1 MNSTQEAIGSYLHY
15 LDVERGLA
23 ANTLAAYG
31 SDLQIFVRFLAGR
44 EVEQF
49 SRVTRAEVLEF
60 SRALRIE
67 GRSPRSVA
75 RAVVVVRTFFRF
87 LLREGKV
94 PVDPTQDIETP
105 KAARSLPRFL
115 SFHEVEKLLQAP
127 DESTPLGTRDGAMLE
142 ILYATGMR
150 VTELVSLRLDGV
162 DLDVGYVVALGKGA
176 KERIVPIG
184 SVAVERV
191 HRYQDGAREVLT
203 KGKECPYLF
212 TNSRGGQ
219 LTRQGFW
226 KIIKKYGIMAGVD
239 SHLSPHVI
247 RHSFATHLLEHGADL
262 RAVQQMLGH
271 ADISTTQIYTHV
283 NRERLRRMYHEFHP
297 RA

>member
-1 MNSTQEAIGSYLHY
+1 MDSTQEAIASYLHY
-15 LDVERGLA
+15 LEVERGLA

-31 SDLQIFVRFLAGR
+31 SDLQIFARFLAGR
-44 EVEQF
+44 EVNKLAK
-49 SRVTRAEVLEF
+49 VTRAEVMEF

-75 RAVVVVRTFFRF
+75 RTVVAVRTFFRF
-87 LLREGKV
+87 LHREGRV
-94 PVDPTQDIETP
+94 PADPTQDVETP
-105 KAARSLPRFL
+105 KASRSLPRFL
-115 SFHEVEKLLQAP
+115 SFREVEKLLQTP
-127 DESTPLGTRDGAMLE
+127 DESTPLGARDGAMLE
-142 ILYATGMR
+142 ILYATGTR
-150 VTELVSLRLDGV
+150 VTELLSLRLDSV
-162 DLDVGYVVALGKGA
+162 DLDVGYVVAFGKGA

-184 SVAVERV
+184 SRAVERLR
-191 HRYQDGAREVLT
+191 RYQDGARHVLT

-226 KIIKKYGIMAGVD
+226 KIIKKYGTMAGVH

-283 NRERLRRMYHEFHP
+283 NRERLRRMYHKFHP

>member
-1 MNSTQEAIGSYLHY
+1 MTSTQEAIGSYLHY
-15 LDVERGLA
+15 LEVERGLA

-31 SDLQIFVRFLAGR
+31 SDLRIFARFLAGR
-44 EVEQF
+44 EVNKLSQ
-49 SRVTRAEVLEF
+49 VTRAEVMDF
-60 SRALRIE
+60 SRTLRIE

-75 RAVVVVRTFFRF
+75 RTVVAVRTFFRF

-94 PVDPTQDIETP
+94 PADPTEDVETP
-105 KAARSLPRFL
+105 KASRALPRFL
-115 SFHEVEKLLQAP
+115 SFHEVEKLLMSP
-127 DESTPLGTRDGAMLE
+127 DECTPLGMRDGAMLE
-142 ILYATGMR
+142 ILYATGTR
-150 VTELVSLRLDGV
+150 VTELVSLRVDGV
-162 DLDVGYVVALGKGA
+162 DLDVGYVVAFGKGA

-184 SVAVERV
+184 SRAVERV
-191 HRYQDGAREVLT
+191 RRYQDGARKVLT
-203 KGKECPYLF
+203 KGVDCPYLF

-226 KIIKKYGIMAGVD
+226 KIIKKYGILAGVHT
-239 SHLSPHVI
+239 HLSPHVI

-283 NRERLRRMYHEFHP
+283 NRERLRRMYHKFHP

>member
-1 MNSTQEAIGSYLHY
+1 MSSTQEAIASYLHY
-15 LDVERGLA
+15 LEVERGLA

-31 SDLQIFVRFLAGR
+31 SDLQIFARFLAGC
-44 EVEQF
+44 EIKKL
-49 SRVTRAEVLEF
+49 SKVTRAEVMEF

-75 RAVVVVRTFFRF
+75 RAVVSVRTFFRF
-87 LLREGKV
+87 LHREGRV
-94 PVDPTQDIETP
+94 PADPTQDVETP
-105 KAARSLPRFL
+105 KASRSLPRFL
-115 SFHEVEKLLQAP
+115 SFPEVEKLLQTP
-127 DESTPLGTRDGAMLE
+127 DESTPLGARDGAMLE
-142 ILYATGMR
+142 ILYATGTR
-150 VTELVSLRLDGV
+150 VTELLSLRLDSV
-162 DLDVGYVVALGKGA
+162 DLDVGYVVAFGKGA

-184 SVAVERV
+184 SRAVERV
-191 HRYQDGAREVLT
+191 RRYQEGARALLT

-226 KIIKKYGIMAGVD
+226 KIIKKYGTMAGVH

-283 NRERLRRMYHEFHP
+283 NRERLRRMYHKFHP

>member
-1 MNSTQEAIGSYLHY
+1 VSSSEQAIGSYLHY
-15 LDVERGLA
+15 LEVERGLA

-31 SDLQIFVRFLAGR
+31 SDLRIFVRFLAGC
-44 EVEQF
+44 EVMELE
-49 SRVTRAEVLEF
+49 SVTRADVMAF
-60 SRALRIE
+60 SRSLRIE

-75 RAVVVVRTFFRF
+75 RAVVSVRTFFRF
-87 LLREGKV
+87 LHREGTV
-94 PVDPTQDIETP
+94 STNPTQDVETP
-105 KAARSLPRFL
+105 KASRSLPRFL
-115 SFHEVEKLLQAP
+115 SFHEVEQLLQAP
-127 DESTPLGTRDGAMLE
+127 DESTSLGSRDGAMLE
-142 ILYATGMR
+142 VLYATGTR
-150 VTELVSLRLDGV
+150 VSELISLRLDSV
-162 DLDVGYVVALGKGA
+162 DLDMGYVVAFGKGA

-184 SVAVERV
+184 RRAVERLG
-191 HRYQDGAREVLT
+191 HYQKGARDLLL
-203 KGKECPYLF
+203 KGKDCPYLF

-226 KIIKKYGIMAGVD
+226 KIIRNYGTMIGLQSA
-239 SHLSPHVI
+239 LSPHVI

-283 NRERLRRMYHEFHP
+283 NRERLRRMYHKFHP

>member
-1 MNSTQEAIGSYLHY
+1 MREAIASYLHY
-15 LDVERGLA
+15 LEVERGLA
-23 ANTLAAYG
+23 ANTLAAP
-31 SDLQIFVRFLAGR
+31 LIALLTALIMLAGC
-44 EVEQF
+44 EVKKL
-49 SRVTRAEVLEF
+49 SKVTRTEVMEF
-60 SRALRIE
+60 SRTLRME

-75 RAVVVVRTFFRF
+75 RAVVAVRTFFRF
-87 LLREGKV
+87 LLREGRV
-94 PVDPTQDIETP
+94 PADPTQDVETP
-105 KAARSLPRFL
+105 KASRSLPRFL
-115 SFHEVEKLLQAP
+115 SFHEVEKLLQTP
-127 DESTPLGTRDGAMLE
+127 DESTPLGARDGAMLE
-142 ILYATGMR
+142 ILYATGTR
-150 VTELVSLRLDGV
+150 VTELVSLRVDGV
-162 DLDVGYVVALGKGA
+162 DLDVGYVVAFGKGA

-184 SVAVERV
+184 SRAVQRV
-191 HRYQDGAREVLT
+191 RRYQDGARDVLT

-226 KIIKKYGIMAGVD
+226 KIIKKYGTMAGVH

-283 NRERLRRMYHEFHP
+283 NRERLRRMYHKFHP

>member
-1 MNSTQEAIGSYLHY
+1 MREAIASYLHY
-15 LDVERGLA
+15 LEVERGLA

-31 SDLQIFVRFLAGR
+31 SDLKIFARFLAGC
-44 EVEQF
+44 EVKKL
-49 SRVTRAEVLEF
+49 SKVTRAEVMEF
-60 SRALRIE
+60 SRTLRME

-75 RAVVVVRTFFRF
+75 RAVVAVRTFFRF
-87 LLREGKV
+87 LLREGRV
-94 PVDPTQDIETP
+94 PADPTQDVEAP
-105 KAARSLPRFL
+105 KASRSLPRFL
-115 SFHEVEKLLQAP
+115 SFREVERLLQTP
-127 DESTPLGTRDGAMLE
+127 DESTPLGARDGAMLE
-142 ILYATGMR
+142 ILYATGTR
-150 VTELVSLRLDGV
+150 VTELLSLRLDSV
-162 DLDVGYVVALGKGA
+162 DLDVGYVVAFGKGA

-184 SVAVERV
+184 SRAVERV
-191 HRYQDGAREVLT
+191 RRYQEGARALLT

-226 KIIKKYGIMAGVD
+226 KIIKKYGTMAGVH

-283 NRERLRRMYHEFHP
+283 NRERLRRMYHKFHP